1 MVDKP
6 YDKVEELYK
15 FVNKPVTERVTN
27 FVDTSMTGH
36 KSGSNFGVSSIKD
49 SLFSY
54 NLLNLHCSVNIVYY
68 IIVIM

>member
-15 FVNKPVTERVTN
+15 FVNKLVTERVTN

-36 KSGSNFGVSSIKD
+36 KSGSNFGVIKD
-49 SLFSY
+49 S
-54 NLLNLHCSVNIVYY
+54 
-68 IIVIM
+68 